1 MIFRLNEE
9 DPAEVA
15 AMNNEIITLTRE
27 ELYKLVWS
35 EPLTKLS
42 KQLGISDVGLAKICK
57 RLNIPRPEHDHW
69 LRSRKGWPVK
79 VKALLPMHD
88 PSLLRVEIEKREKKE
103 KIQEQQLEQD
113 PLILYERLQENWI
126 QVPLTLHA
134 PHDLVKATAE
144 HARKRDPGRYGRLDL
159 REKERLDIVVSPA
172 SLPRAL
178 RIMNALIKALERRGM
193 TVSVKPTPDF
203 KTRAF
208 IKGEEVP
215 FGIYEPSKQVPHT
228 LTADEKRRMKEY
240 GHDPSWFQKYDYI
253 PSGKLSLVDKAHW
266 EPVPIVKDTDKKP
279 IEECLNEFIIG
290 LIKAAEVQKADR
302 IEREKRRAADEEAR
316 RRREEIERQRREE
329 EERFKTLE
337 RQVEAWTKSQQIRAF
352 VEAVRAAAVTAR
364 GPIEPGSDLDR
375 WIEWALK
382 QAEQINPIK

>member
-1 MIFRLNEE
+1 
-9 DPAEVA
+9 
-15 AMNNEIITLTRE
+15 
-27 ELYKLVWS
+27 
-35 EPLTKLS
+35 
-42 KQLGISDVGLAKICK
+42 
-57 RLNIPRPEHDHW
+57 
-69 LRSRKGWPVK
+69 
-79 VKALLPMHD
+79 MHD

-113 PLILYERLQENWI
+113 PLILYERLQENRI
-126 QVPLTLHA
+126 QVPLTLHS
-134 PHDLVKATAE
+134 PHALVKATAE
-144 HARKRDPGRYGRLDL
+144 HARKRDPDRYGRLDL
-159 REKERLDIVVSPA
+159 RGKDRLDIVVSPA
-172 SLPRAL
+172 ALPRAL
-178 RIMNALIKALERRGM
+178 RIMNALIKALEKRGM
-193 TVSVKPTPDF
+193 TVSIKPTPDF

-266 EPVPIVKDTDKKP
+266 EPVPIVKDTDKRP

-302 IEREKRRAADEEAR
+302 IEREKRRAADEEAH

-337 RQVEAWTKSQQIRAF
+337 RQVECMDEKPADKGVCRGRT
-352 VEAVRAAAVTAR
+352 AAAIQRKGA
-364 GPIEPGSDLDR
+364 IEPGSDLDQ
-375 WIEWALK
+375 WIEWAK
-382 QAEQINPIK
+382 QASG